1 LEQLADNFI
10 MLCVKEGDTSKMAL
24 LFEKYHKILYSFI
37 YRSIG
42 HSSTSEDILQ
52 TVFFRMLKYK
62 ESFTGVGEFK
72 TWMYHIARNTIVD
85 EYRKT
90 NKIDYTADIYTA
102 ANNLE
107 EDRRSDTILQKKD
120 EAMLIQKALNM
131 LSEDQREVLILSK
144 YQELSYKEIAEI
156 LNTNENNIKIKVHR
170 AIKSLKEVY
179 LKIT

>member
-1 LEQLADNFI
+1 

-24 LFEKYHKILYSFI
+24 LFEKHHKMLYSFI

-42 HSSTSEDILQ
+42 NQSTSEDILQ

-62 ESFTGVGEFK
+62 ESFTGGGEFR

-90 NKIDYTADIYTA
+90 NKVDYKDNILDIGSQ
-102 ANNLE
+102 LE
-107 EDRRSDTILQKKD
+107 DDKRSDFVLQKKD
-120 EAMLIQKALNM
+120 EAKMIQKALNM
-131 LSEDQREVLILSK
+131 LPEDHREVLILSK
-144 YQELSYKEIAEI
+144 YQELNYKEIAEI

-170 AIKSLKEVY
+170 AIKSLKDIY
-179 LKIT
+179 LKLEK